1 MKLGTV
7 IVAAVGLFIVLAAT
21 GCGGK
26 SSSSKTVSTGG
37 KATIAGQTVN
47 NHGTKSV
54 SGGQTAME
62 LDDYFFRPT
71 VLRGKPGASV
81 KLELKNQGT
90 VEHNLTI
97 ASQGISKDLAAG
109 ADATVTVTIPKS
121 GVVAF
126 YCKYHKSMGMAG
138 ALATND
144 ATGMREITP
153 GTGTQTTNTS
163 TNPYG
168 Y

>member
-1 MKLGTV
+1 
-7 IVAAVGLFIVLAAT
+7 
-21 GCGGK
+21 
-26 SSSSKTVSTGG
+26 
-37 KATIAGQTVN
+37 
-47 NHGTKSV
+47 
-54 SGGQTAME
+54 
-62 LDDYFFRPT
+62 
-71 VLRGKPGASV
+71 
-81 KLELKNQGT
+81 
-90 VEHNLTI
+90 
-97 ASQGISKDLAAG
+97 
-109 ADATVTVTIPKS
+109 
-121 GVVAF
+121 VVAF